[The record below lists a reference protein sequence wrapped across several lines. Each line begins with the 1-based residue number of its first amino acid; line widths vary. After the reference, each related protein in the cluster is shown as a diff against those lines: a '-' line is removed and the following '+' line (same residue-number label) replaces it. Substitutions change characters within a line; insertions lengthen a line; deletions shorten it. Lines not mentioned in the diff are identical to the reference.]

1 MRVTPDMIDALRD
14 RVSKLMSPFRFEHTL
29 GVERMAIR
37 LARLYCPER
46 TEMLRAAALLHD
58 VTKEYSF
65 EEQMDVFERYG
76 VKLTEE
82 QKEAKPTLHA
92 YTAALIIPDEYPDYA
107 SEELV
112 DAVRYHSTGRAGM
125 TVYDKILYL
134 ADYIEDTRKYED
146 CIALRLEFFSAE
158 PEKMEIK
165 ERVLHLNRVL
175 LHSITLTL
183 DELREK
189 GRPIEGGTL
198 EAFESIGQE
207 IDKE

>member
-198 EAFESIGQE
+198 EAFEALGQE